1 MNRTLLIIFLALL
14 GLYGISKLAGARKTR
29 SFKAELVQVDTASL
43 TRIVIATSDE
53 PEFTLTRQD
62 DGSWWVTNGKVSAPA
77 LRSVVTPMLATLT
90 HIEAQRVAAKSADR
104 WKDYQVDS
112 TQGTRIRVYRGDKL
126 LEDLVVGKFNF
137 DPQLQSATAYV
148 RLGDAPEVY
157 AVDGFV
163 AMNLAQDFDSF
174 RKKTI
179 TKLDRNEIERIA
191 CQGEPA
197 WELRRDSTAWLLDGE
212 PADSASVARYLASL
226 VSVSG
231 HEFADDFDPNVAG
244 SPEKVLRIARKAP
257 KPEVVI
263 ECWRDTTREKPFV
276 IHSSL
281 NPDAFFASDSS
292 GVFRRLFLP
301 GFLGKERQSEGVTE

>member
-14 GLYGISKLAGARKTR
+14 GIYGISKLAGGRKTR
-29 SFKAELVQVDTASL
+29 SFKAELVRVDT
-43 TRIVIATSDE
+43 TDVDRIVIQAPGE
-53 PEFTLTRQD
+53 PEFTLTLQD
-62 DGSWWVTNGKVSAPA
+62 GGKWYVTNGKVSAPA
-77 LRSVVTPMLATLT
+77 LRSVVTPLLATLT
-90 HIEAQRVAAKSADR
+90 EIRAQRVAAKSPER

-112 TQGTRIRVYRGDKL
+112 TQGTRIRVYDGNRL

-148 RLGDAPEVY
+148 RLGEAPEVY

-179 TKLDRNEIERIA
+179 TKLDRNALTRIA

-197 WELRRDSTAWLLDGE
+197 WELRRDSTRWLLDGE
-212 PADSASVARYLASL
+212 PADSTAVARYLS
-226 VSVSG
+226 SITTVSG

-244 SPEKVLRIARKAP
+244 TPEKVLRITRKDSQ
-257 KPEVVI
+257 PEVVI

-281 NPDAFFASDSS
+281 NPDAFFTSDSS
-292 GVFRRLFLP
+292 GVFKRLFLP
-301 GFLGKERQSEGVTE
+301 EWVTSEEGSVPN